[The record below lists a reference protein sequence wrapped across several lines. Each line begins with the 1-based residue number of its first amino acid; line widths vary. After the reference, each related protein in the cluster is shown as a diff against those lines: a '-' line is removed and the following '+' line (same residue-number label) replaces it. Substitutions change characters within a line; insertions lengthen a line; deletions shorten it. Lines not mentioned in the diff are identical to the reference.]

1 MPPEVGPVLDGIAAA
16 ASAIWPVIA
25 PLVGVVIGA
34 LIATRQQTRAHRFQ
48 LVEAKLQRLRT
59 AFQPVLLTAWAF
71 TDATSPGAT
80 QPQQEEDASRSAMI
94 TEAMTGLNQARA
106 QLALEADASDLNDTF
121 QDLYAAYA
129 LYSITL
135 ADTRAGDIPP
145 AGQRLSDKRER
156 VRELADKLKAEMRAT
171 LDEVERGAP

>member
-1 MPPEVGPVLDGIAAA
+1 LDGLAAGAIAV
-16 ASAIWPVIA
+16 WPVIA

-34 LIATRQQTRAHRFQ
+34 LIASRQQTRAHRFQ

-71 TDATSPGAT
+71 SDATSPLAT
-80 QPQQEEDASRSAMI
+80 QPQEEEDASRSAMI
-94 TEAMTGLNQARA
+94 SEAMTGLNQARA

-121 QDLYAAYA
+121 QELYAAYA
-129 LYSITL
+129 LHSITL

-145 AGQRLSDKRER
+145 EGQRLSDKRKR
-156 VRELADKLKAEMRAT
+156 VRELADKLRAEMREA
-171 LDEVERGAP
+171 LDKLERNAP